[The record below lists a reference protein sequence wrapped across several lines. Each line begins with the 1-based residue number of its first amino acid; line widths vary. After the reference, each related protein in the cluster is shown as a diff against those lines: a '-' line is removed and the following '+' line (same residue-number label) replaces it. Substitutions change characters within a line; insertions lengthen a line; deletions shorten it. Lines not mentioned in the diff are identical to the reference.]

1 MTYTIGI
8 YKPEGVDFY
17 GRTVD
22 AYVFTVLER
31 HADGRAYRTHSTQ
44 PWV

>member
-8 YKPEGVDFY
+8 YKPESVVF
-17 GRTVD
+17 GRTVP
-22 AYVFTVLER
+22 AYVFTVLSR
-31 HADGRAYRTHSTQ
+31 HEDGRACHTRSSR

>member
-8 YKPEGVDFY
+8 YVHEHEVW
-17 GRTVD
+17 GRNVP
-22 AYVFTVLER
+22 AYVFTVLSR
-31 HADGRAYRTHSTQ
+31 HEDGRAFHTHSTL

>member
-8 YKPEGVDFY
+8 YKPESVVW
-17 GRTVD
+17 GRNVP
-22 AYVFTVLER
+22 AHVFTVLSTHE
-31 HADGRAYRTHSTQ
+31 DGRAFHTRSTL

>member
-8 YKPEGVDFY
+8 YKPEHVVR
-17 GRTVD
+17 GRIIP
-22 AYVFTVLER
+22 AYVFTVLSR
-31 HADGRAYRTHSTQ
+31 HEDGREYHTHSTS